1 MILFRFFIL
10 LFFLVLLACGP
21 NEESLE
27 GRFITYSKQVKKNPD
42 DPEGH
47 YELGKV
53 YVEREEY
60 QTAFYQLSKA
70 TRLKEDYAEAYR
82 EKGIALFYLKRYL
95 DAEKALLKSF
105 KLKDTQPD
113 IASDLGSI
121 YLKNGNIKNARRY
134 LEIAQASSANNNMHI
149 VFNNL
154 GALSAETGKNR
165 QALKFWKQALN
176 KNPGLP
182 EAHINMGVVYE
193 KIGQKRKAVAA
204 YQKALELDDSNAMAH
219 YNLGVIYA
227 KGKDFSK
234 AVEEW
239 ETASKLDRKD
249 EIILNGL
256 AWAYEKLGK
265 RKEALAKL
273 DLSIKLNPFDSKTH
287 FSLGRIKY
295 DMENVDDAIDSFKK
309 AVHFNPDFGEAYYR
323 LGLAYDK
330 LNQSYGAI
338 SNLLITEIVYHK
350 ARKMDLFKKTR
361 AKLEPLFTKY
371 QTQRE
376 DFKNLQVPETLKG
389 YDLDKG
395 QNQIRT
401 SKEK

>member
-1 MILFRFFIL
+1 MIFFRFFIL

-21 NEESLE
+21 QEGPLE
-27 GRFITYSKQVKKNPD
+27 GRLITYSKQVKENPD

-53 YVEREEY
+53 YIERGKN
-60 QTAFYQLSKA
+60 QTAFNHLSKA
-70 TRLKEDYAEAYR
+70 TRLKENYAEAYR
-82 EKGIALFYLKRYL
+82 EKGIALFHLKSYL
-95 DAEKALLKSF
+95 DAKKALLKSF
-105 KLKDTQPD
+105 SLKDTQPD

-121 YLKNGNIKNARRY
+121 YLKNGNIKNALRY
-134 LEIAQASSANNNMHI
+134 LKIAQTRNNNMHI

-154 GALSAETGKNR
+154 GALYAKTGKNR
-165 QALKFWKQALN
+165 QALKFLKQALG
-176 KNPGLP
+176 KNPGLL
-182 EAHINMGVVYE
+182 EVHINMGVVYE
-193 KIGQKRKAVAA
+193 KMGQKRKAVAA

-227 KGKDFSK
+227 KGKDFPK
-234 AVEEW
+234 AIEEW
-239 ETASKLDRKD
+239 ETALKLDRTD
-249 EIILNGL
+249 ENILNSL

-273 DLSIKLNPFDSKTH
+273 NLSIKLSPFDSKTY
-287 FSLGRIKY
+287 FSSGRIKY
-295 DMENVDDAIDSFKK
+295 DMGNVDDAIDSFKK
-309 AVHFNPDFGEAYYR
+309 AVQHDPNFGDAYYR
-323 LGLAYDK
+323 LGLIYDT
-330 LNQSYGAI
+330 LNQGYDAI

-361 AKLEPLFTKY
+361 ARLEPLFTKY

-376 DFKNLQVPETLKG
+376 DFKDLQVPETLKG
-389 YDLDKG
+389 YDLNKR